1 MPVKTPAANERLT
14 GVPPACY
21 LLCVRRFIHAT
32 LLIVGTS
39 IGAGFLALPLS
50 GCNLGIKLLL
60 LLTVLCI
67 FTAYRSSMM
76 AVELNELYR
85 APASMDVICR
95 SYAGKRLLALTLVS
109 IYLLSF
115 SLLTGYFSC
124 FSDTFS
130 RFCSLRYETVVCLSA
145 CGLFCIL
152 SLNAKLFANLN
163 SSFVC
168 VLLTAILLAIIYVG
182 KAYSD
187 VEIQTETCWRE
198 LPGFLPIIFT
208 SFIMQTICP
217 RIYGDL
223 AGDRKKISRALI
235 LGISVPGIIYI
246 LWVVCVLKNITAHDP
261 EFLQRLRSHEIS
273 VGQLIGFL
281 CDTSPYRSVGTL
293 LKILTLLSIMTS
305 AIGFAIGLLQSLQVL
320 LPKTAAR
327 LVVCLIPAVLN
338 FISQD
343 MFVRVFA
350 FSGAIATVFMIFVPY
365 YLIKKQTGKSSFGGI
380 ICCIFGI
387 IIVTCELGQAFL

>member
-1 MPVKTPAANERLT
+1 MPYHRAPRYFKI
-14 GVPPACY
+14 
-21 LLCVRRFIHAT
+21 VRRFIHAT

-50 GCNLGIKLLL
+50 GCNLDIKLLL
-60 LLTVLCI
+60 ALTVFCI
-67 FTAYRSSMM
+67 FIAYRSSMM
-76 AVELNELYR
+76 AVELNELCKK
-85 APASMDVICR
+85 PASMDVICR
-95 SYAGKRLLALTLVS
+95 SYTGKRIFALTLTS

-130 RFCSLRYETVVCLSA
+130 RFCSFRYETVVCLSA
-145 CGLFCIL
+145 VVLFCIL
-152 SLNAKLFANLN
+152 SLNAKWFANLN

-168 VLLTAILLAIIYVG
+168 VLMAAILLAIIYVG
-182 KAYSD
+182 AAYPH
-187 VEIQTETCWRE
+187 VKIQTETRWRE

-223 AGDRKKISRALI
+223 AGDRKKISRALL
-235 LGISVPGIIYI
+235 LGISVPGIIYM
-246 LWVVCVLKNITAHDP
+246 LWVMCVLKNITAHDA
-261 EFLQRLRSHEIS
+261 EFLQRLRAHEIS

-281 CDTSPYRSVGTL
+281 CDTSPYPFIGTL

-320 LPKTAAR
+320 LSKTAAR
-327 LVVCLIPAVLN
+327 LVVCLVPAALN

-365 YLIKKQTGKSSFGGI
+365 YLIKKQTGKGSFGGM

-387 IIVTCELGQAFL
+387 IIVACELGQAFL

>member
-1 MPVKTPAANERLT
+1 M
-14 GVPPACY
+14 
-21 LLCVRRFIHAT
+21 RRFVHAT

-50 GCNLGIKLLL
+50 GCNLDIGLLL
-60 LLTVLCI
+60 ALAALCVFI
-67 FTAYRSSMM
+67 AYRSSMM
-76 AVELNELYR
+76 AVELNELHSS
-85 APASMDVICR
+85 PASMDVICR
-95 SYAGKRLLALTLVS
+95 SYTGKRLFVLTLTS

-145 CGLFCIL
+145 VGLFCIL
-152 SLNAKLFANLN
+152 SLNAKWFANLN

-168 VLLTAILLAIIYVG
+168 VLMAAILLAILYVG
-182 KAYSD
+182 AAYPQ
-187 VEIQTETCWRE
+187 VQVQTETRWRE

-217 RIYGDL
+217 RIYNDL
-223 AGDRKKISRALI
+223 AGNRKKISRALL
-235 LGISVPGIIYI
+235 LGISVPGIIYM
-246 LWVVCVLKNITAHDP
+246 LWVICVLKNITAHDAG
-261 EFLQRLRSHEIS
+261 FLQRLRAHNVS
-273 VGQLIGFL
+273 VGELIGFL
-281 CDTSPYRSVGTL
+281 CDTSPYPFIGTV
-293 LKILTLLSIMTS
+293 LKILTLLSIVTS
-305 AIGFAIGLLQSLQVL
+305 AIGFAIGLLQSLQFL
-320 LPKTAAR
+320 LPKVAAR
-327 LVVCLIPAVLN
+327 IIVCLIPAALN

-365 YLIKKQTGKSSFGGI
+365 YLIKKQTKRGSFGGI
-380 ICCIFGI
+380 VCCVFGI
-387 IIVTCELGQAFL
+387 VIVLCELGQAFL

>member
-1 MPVKTPAANERLT
+1 M
-14 GVPPACY
+14 
-21 LLCVRRFIHAT
+21 RRFIHAT

-50 GCNLGIKLLL
+50 GCNLDIKLLL
-60 LLTVLCI
+60 ALTVFCI
-67 FTAYRSSMM
+67 FIAYRSSMM
-76 AVELNELYR
+76 AVELNELCKT
-85 APASMDVICR
+85 PASMDVICR
-95 SYAGKRLLALTLVS
+95 SYTGKRIFALTLTS

-130 RFCSLRYETVVCLSA
+130 RFCSFRYETIVCLSA
-145 CGLFCIL
+145 CGLFGIL
-152 SLNAKLFANLN
+152 SLNAKRFADLN

-168 VLLTAILLAIIYVG
+168 VLLAAILMAIIYVG
-182 KAYSD
+182 AAYPQ
-187 VEIQTETCWRE
+187 VRIQTETRWRE

-235 LGISVPGIIYI
+235 LGISVPGIIYM
-246 LWVVCVLKNITAHDP
+246 LWVVCVLKNITAHDT
-261 EFLQRLRSHEIS
+261 EFLQRLRAHEIS
-273 VGQLIGFL
+273 VGELIGFL
-281 CDTSPYRSVGTL
+281 CDTSPYRFIGTL

-327 LVVCLIPAVLN
+327 LVVCLVPATLN

-365 YLIKKQTGKSSFGGI
+365 YLIKKQTGKGSFGGMV
-380 ICCIFGI
+380 CCIFGV
-387 IIVTCELGQAFL
+387 IIVACELGQAFL

>member
-1 MPVKTPAANERLT
+1 M
-14 GVPPACY
+14 
-21 LLCVRRFIHAT
+21 RRFIHAT

-39 IGAGFLALPLS
+39 VGAGFLALPLS
-50 GCNLGIKLLL
+50 GCNLDFKLLL
-60 LLTVLCI
+60 PLGALCVYV
-67 FTAYRSSMM
+67 AWRSSMM
-76 AVELNELYR
+76 AVELNELYK
-85 APASMDVICR
+85 APASMDIICR
-95 SYAGKRLLALTLVS
+95 RYCGKRIFALTLTS
-109 IYLLSF
+109 IYLLSL

-130 RFCSLRYETVVCLSA
+130 RFCSFSYETVVCLSA
-145 CGLFCIL
+145 VGLFCIL

-168 VLLTAILLAIIYVG
+168 VLLAAILLAIFYVG
-182 KAYSD
+182 TAYSH
-187 VEIQTETCWRE
+187 VEVQTETRWRE
-198 LPGFLPIIFT
+198 LPGFLPVIFT

-223 AGDRKKISRALI
+223 TGDRKKISRALI
-235 LGISVPGIIYI
+235 LGISVPGIIYM
-246 LWVVCVLKNITAHDP
+246 LWVACVLKNITAHDA
-261 EFLQRLRSHEIS
+261 EFLQRLRAHDVS
-273 VGQLIGFL
+273 VGELIGFL
-281 CDTSPYRSVGTL
+281 CSTSPHPSIGTI

-305 AIGFAIGLLQSLQVL
+305 AIGFAIGLLQSMQFL

-327 LVVCLIPAVLN
+327 IVVCLVPAILN

-365 YLIKKQTGKSSFGGI
+365 YLIKKQTGKGSFGGI
-380 ICCIFGI
+380 VCCVFGI
-387 IIVTCELGQAFL
+387 VIVLCELGQAFL